1 MTNISLGQTI
11 NGSLISTDTNNPKK
25 LGSFS
30 DDYTLTGVSNW
41 QQVQV
46 NLDSTAIDSYLQ
58 LVNASTGE
66 VIAFN
71 DDLIE
76 GGKNS
81 ELKFTVSNSRCELR
95 DSSY

>member
-11 NGSLISTDTNNPKK
+11 DGSLSSTDTKNPKR

-46 NLDSTAIDSYLQ
+46 NMDSTAIESYLQ
-58 LVNASTGE
+58 LINASTGE

-71 DDLIE
+71 NDL
-76 GGKNS
+76 GNNS
-81 ELKFTVSNSRCELR
+81 
-95 DSSY
+95 

>member
-11 NGSLISTDTNNPKK
+11 DGSLSSTDTKNPKK

-46 NLDSTAIDSYLQ
+46 NMDWEHLSDAI
-58 LVNASTGE
+58 
-66 VIAFN
+66 
-71 DDLIE
+71 
-76 GGKNS
+76 
-81 ELKFTVSNSRCELR
+81 SRNTQAKARLR
-95 DSSY
+95 